1 MCANKTN
8 VGNATA
14 QLDVAV
20 SFCVVQALRAFQVHA
35 CSGNFQATGKKRRDG
50 GKTAHV
56 GNSGN
61 CGAGVAFFFLV
72 TLRDQFRT
80 LGAISFRLFFFACLL
95 SGKSNLARQYL
106 GIENLFLLRALHT
119 YAGYQALFRF
129 FSWRNIA
136 IFLDVS
142 ASIKNLEGA
151 AGFFN
156 AESAVVIE
164 D

>member
-1 MCANKTN
+1 M
-8 VGNATA
+8 
-14 QLDVAV
+14 
-20 SFCVVQALRAFQVHA
+20 
-35 CSGNFQATGKKRRDG
+35 
-50 GKTAHV
+50 

-95 SGKSNLARQYL
+95 SGKSNLVRQYL
-106 GIENLFLLRALHT
+106 SIENVPLT
-119 YAGYQALFRF
+119 YVTHIRRRPSPFSI
-129 FSWRNIA
+129 FSWWKIA

-142 ASIKNLEGA
+142 ASIKHLKEE

-156 AESAVVIE
+156 AESAVGIE

>member
-1 MCANKTN
+1 M
-8 VGNATA
+8 GNTTA

-20 SFCVVQALRAFQVHA
+20 SFGVVQALRAFKYVHVQVI
-35 CSGNFQATGKKRRDG
+35 SKQQGKGRDG

>member
-1 MCANKTN
+1 M
-8 VGNATA
+8 GNTTA

-35 CSGNFQATGKKRRDG
+35 CSGNFQATGKRG
-50 GKTAHV
+50 GR
-56 GNSGN
+56 GEN
-61 CGAGVAFFFLV
+61 CTCGKFGKLRCGRGLFFLV

-80 LGAISFRLFFFACLL
+80 LGAISFRLLFLPACFP
-95 SGKSNLARQYL
+95 GNQNLVRQYL
-106 GIENLFLLRALHT
+106 SIENVPLT
-119 YAGYQALFRF
+119 YVTHIRRRPSPFSI
-129 FSWRNIA
+129 FSWWKIA

-142 ASIKNLEGA
+142 ATIKHLKEE

-156 AESAVVIE
+156 AESADGIE